1 MSKRKRIAISGMG
14 RIGRSILKINL
25 LNNDFDV
32 AFCNDINPDIKNLV
46 YLLNY
51 DSTYGSSENRFS
63 FIEQKISYNN
73 HNFNYLYKI
82 HSWKSSGISMM
93 SIFLYYHQ
101 D

>member
-51 DSTYGSSENRFS
+51 DRLTEV
-63 FIEQKISYNN
+63 QKIDLVLSNRKF
-73 HNFNYLYKI
+73 HAITIISIIFIKI